1 MILDEATSALD
12 SISEKAVQK
21 SLSEMHR
28 YRTMVVIAHRL
39 TTIEKADK
47 IIVIESGRV
56 LEVGSQE
63 ELMKIEDGKYRSFLL
78 A

>member
-1 MILDEATSALD
+1 
-12 SISEKAVQK
+12 
-21 SLSEMHR
+21 MHR